1 MLPNMEVL
9 LNAKA
14 ASSIPEYDDSNYNR
28 VKEFKAFEETK
39 AGVKGLVDSGVTRIP
54 GFFVY
59 APENVEK
66 STAKAKTNS
75 LLSITNDKFGSVEH
89 RVLVGDVRSRTSVA
103 CFFHPS
109 AANQFKP
116 YGVMKELLSD
126 GSLKYRGTHIA
137 EFMACVS
144 PCPRSPAI
152 VVNIEVSDNAEK
164 SINEDEESN
173 YDRGKEVKAF
183 EETKACVKG
192 LVDSG
197 ASNIPRIL
205 STHQR
210 KCDSRLQMLVISAFR
225 SQK

>member
-1 MLPNMEVL
+1 M
-9 LNAKA
+9 
-14 ASSIPEYDDSNYNR
+14 
-28 VKEFKAFEETK
+28 
-39 AGVKGLVDSGVTRIP
+39 
-54 GFFVY
+54 
-59 APENVEK
+59 
-66 STAKAKTNS
+66 
-75 LLSITNDKFGSVEH
+75 
-89 RVLVGDVRSRTSVA
+89 
-103 CFFHPS
+103 
-109 AANQFKP
+109 
-116 YGVMKELLSD
+116 
-126 GSLKYRGTHIA
+126 
-137 EFMACVS
+137 
-144 PCPRSPAI
+144 
-152 VVNIEVSDNAEK
+152 EVSDNAEN